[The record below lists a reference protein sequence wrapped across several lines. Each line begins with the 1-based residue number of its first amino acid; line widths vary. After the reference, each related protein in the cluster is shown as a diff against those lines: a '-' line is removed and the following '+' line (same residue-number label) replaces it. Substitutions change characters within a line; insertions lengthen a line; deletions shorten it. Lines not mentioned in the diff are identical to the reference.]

1 MSSLIFLT
9 LHAERDEMTRAK
21 IGPSHPDFSKAKP
34 FRTDRRA
41 THALVFFADLKPIA
55 AKLGVPVMI
64 TYPYVLAVCE
74 GPSQDI
80 VYLITAENTTYGTAA
95 FCSFD
100 QNGNHANFGSW
111 PVNASKEQFIER
123 ATEMA
128 ERAFNLSPS
137 LQVIE
142 QAPRK
147 RWFGIF

>member
-1 MSSLIFLT
+1 ML
-9 LHAERDEMTRAK
+9 A
-21 IGPSHPDFSKAKP
+21 
-34 FRTDRRA
+34 
-41 THALVFFADLKPIA
+41 
-55 AKLGVPVMI
+55 MI

-74 GPSQDI
+74 GRSQDI
-80 VYLITAENTTYGTAA
+80 AHFITAEETAYGTAA

-100 QNGNHANFGSW
+100 QNGSHANFGAW
-111 PVNASKEQFIER
+111 PFSASKQLFIKR

-147 RWFGIF
+147 KWFGIFRARATVTCRGL